1 MEIKERNAIIGVILF
16 IVGLILI
23 IYLIPMY
30 LFSFFSPLQIF
41 LSPYG
46 YLCLDIFVLL
56 ITLLFYG
63 YFMIKPINTLRGQKN
78 LAIGAMVLG
87 GILVILPV
95 IGIVLTLF
103 ILIRYSFRYM
113 IALIPFLLVLIP
125 GIILYMHGWFL
136 KHKPRTDKIEQF

>member
-30 LFSFFSPLQIF
+30 LFSFFTPFEIF

-56 ITLLFYG
+56 ILLLLFG

-78 LAIGAMVLG
+78 LAISAMVLG
-87 GILVILPV
+87 GIL
-95 IGIVLTLF
+95 IVLPLIGMVLTFF

-113 IALIPFLLVLIP
+113 IVLIPFLLVLIP
-125 GIILYMHGWFL
+125 GITLYIHGWFL
-136 KHKPRTDKIEQF
+136 KHKLRTDKIEQF